1 MSEELKLDIARVQE
15 RIGSLNDRI
24 VTAHTR
30 IDGLTKDLKE
40 ELDEIS
46 RDVKTL
52 LANMHEAR
60 GGKAAWVLVG
70 SLGVGLLG
78 AIAKILSHN
87 S

>member
-1 MSEELKLDIARVQE
+1 MSQQLSTEIARVQE

-24 VTAHTR
+24 VAAHTR
-30 IDGLTKDLKE
+30 IDGLTKEVKD

-78 AIAKILSHN
+78 ALAKIFIH
-87 S
+87 